1 MKFLG
6 TVTKNTTAT
15 CDNVQDPKILSH
27 QLLNTKKQPR
37 FKKYNQVRI
46 SEIGTFCSREY
57 ALGFKTEAQQKSWVE
72 FGLQQQFDLGSAIH
86 WYLQNKSNVFNIY
99 GNWACRGCGQIRLT
113 KYGTKYFGQKPKTKC
128 LNCGASHQATEYS
141 EFYFRLESPY
151 RIVGKIDGVIKKD
164 DVYRFVDFKSYFE
177 VPKSGFPSAKDV
189 AQLSAY
195 AYFYNFAPEEDKFPV
210 QIDTNTSYLHYISK
224 KFSYS
229 ESILTF
235 PVSPS
240 EKLLEVM
247 KKKVRDFTISTEGGP
262 LPEPL
267 DPCVRNEFNAGRSKD
282 CFMRD
287 LCQQYYRDGQ

>member
-57 ALGFKTEAQQKSWVE
+57 ALGYKTDSQQKGWVDYP
-72 FGLQQQFDLGSAIH
+72 LRQMFDLGSAIH
-86 WYLQNKSNVFNIY
+86 WWYQNRSNVFNIY
-99 GNWACRGCGQIRLT
+99 GFWECRACLTTRLT
-113 KYGTKYFGQKPKTKC
+113 KYGTKYFGQRPKTKC
-128 LNCGASHQATEYS
+128 LNCGADAAASEYQ
-141 EFYFRLESPY
+141 EMYFRLESPY

-164 DVYRFVDFKSYFE
+164 NIYRLIDLKSYFE
-177 VPKSGFPSAKDV
+177 VPEAGFPNAKDV

-195 AYFYNFAPEEDKFPV
+195 AYFYRFIPEDQKFPV
-210 QIDTNTSYLHYISK
+210 DIDTNTSYLHYISK

-229 ESILTF
+229 DSLLTY
-235 PVSPS
+235 PVTPS
-240 EKLLEVM
+240 DKLLEIM
-247 KKKVRDFTISTEGGP
+247 KKRVADFTTSTEGGP
-262 LPEPL
+262 LPAPL
-267 DPCVRNEFNAGRSKD
+267 DICIRNDFNAGRAKS

-287 LCQQYYRDGQ
+287 LCHQYYREGQ